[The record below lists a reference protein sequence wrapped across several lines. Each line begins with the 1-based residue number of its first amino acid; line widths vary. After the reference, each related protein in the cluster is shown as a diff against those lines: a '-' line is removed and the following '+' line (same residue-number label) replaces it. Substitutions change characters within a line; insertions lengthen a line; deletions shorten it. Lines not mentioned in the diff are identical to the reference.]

1 MTMRERYLDLTEKRK
16 IPEVIVVEGK
26 DDTANL
32 KRYYEVDTYE
42 TRGSAIDQDDLERI
56 ATLQELRGVIVFT
69 DPDYNGER
77 IRKIIMQEIPQ
88 AKHAFLNRGEAV
100 PKSKT
105 KGRSLGVEHAS
116 FEDLEK
122 ALSGLVGSYEDENF
136 FDITKFDL
144 MRLGLLMGKDS
155 RKRREYLGEALRIG
169 YCNGKQLLKRLEL
182 FGVSLAEVEDAMA
195 GYSDAKD

>member
-1 MTMRERYLDLTEKRK
+1 MPQQKMQRGCLILTEKIK
-16 IPEVIVVEGK
+16 IQEVIVVEGK

-32 KRYYEVDTYE
+32 KRFYELDTYE
-42 TRGSAIDQDDLERI
+42 TRGSAIDEDDLERI
-56 ATLQELRGVIVFT
+56 ERLHDLRGVIVFT

-77 IRKIIMQEIPQ
+77 IRKIIMQAIPTV
-88 AKHAFLNRGEAV
+88 KHAFLQRDEAT

-122 ALSGLVGSYEDENF
+122 ALSSVRGYYDDDNQ
-136 FDITKFDL
+136 FDITKSDL
-144 MRLGLLMGKDS
+144 MRLGLLMGGDS
-155 RKRREYLGEALRIG
+155 RKRREYLGEHLRIG

-182 FGVSLAEVEDAMA
+182 FGISLAEVEDVM
-195 GYSDAKD
+195 GEYKS

>member
-1 MTMRERYLDLTEKRK
+1 MTMQERYLALTEKRK

-26 DDTANL
+26 DDTVNL
-32 KRYYEVDTYE
+32 KRYYEVDTY
-42 TRGSAIDQDDLERI
+42 
-56 ATLQELRGVIVFT
+56 
-69 DPDYNGER
+69 DYNGER

-122 ALSGLVGSYEDENF
+122 ALAGLVGSYEDENF
-136 FDITKFDL
+136 FDITKTDL
-144 MRLGLLMGKDS
+144 MRLGLLMGNDS
-155 RKRREYLGEALRIG
+155 RKRREYLGEELRIG
-169 YCNGKQLLKRLEL
+169 YCNGKQLIKRLEL
-182 FGVSLAEVEDAMA
+182 FGISLAEVEDAMKS
-195 GYSDAKD
+195 YENN

>member
-1 MTMRERYLDLTEKRK
+1 MQERYLALTEKRK

-32 KRYYEVDTYE
+32 RRFYEVDTYE

-69 DPDYNGER
+69 DP
-77 IRKIIMQEIPQ
+77 IRKIIMQEVPQ

-122 ALSGLVGSYEDENF
+122 ALAGLVGSYEDENF
-136 FDITKFDL
+136 FDITKTDL
-144 MRLGLLMGKDS
+144 MRLGLLMGSDS

-169 YCNGKQLLKRLEL
+169 YCNGKQLIKRLEL
-182 FGVSLAEVEDAMA
+182 FGICLAQVEEAMA
-195 GYSDAKD
+195 SY

>member
-1 MTMRERYLDLTEKRK
+1 MTMQERYLALTEKRK

-32 KRYYEVDTYE
+32 RRFYEVDTYE
-42 TRGSAIDQDDLERI
+42 TRGSAIDQNDLERI

-122 ALSGLVGSYEDENF
+122 ALSGLVGSYYEDEYY
-136 FDITKFDL
+136 FDITKSAL
-144 MRLGLLMGKDS
+144 MRLGLLMGSDS

-169 YCNGKQLLKRLEL
+169 YCNGKQLIKRLEL
-182 FGVSLAEVEDAMA
+182 FGICLAEVEDAMKS
-195 GYSDAKD
+195 YENN

>member
-1 MTMRERYLDLTEKRK
+1 MTMQERYLALTEKRK

-42 TRGSAIDQDDLERI
+42 TRGSAINQDDLERI
-56 ATLQELRGVIVFT
+56 AKLQELRGVIVFT

-88 AKHAFLNRGEAV
+88 TKHAFLNRGEAV

-122 ALSGLVGSYEDENF
+122 ALAGLVGSYEDETF
-136 FDITKFDL
+136 FDITKTDL
-144 MRLGLLMGKDS
+144 MRLGLLMGSDS
-155 RKRREYLGEALRIG
+155 RKRREYLGEELRIG

-182 FGVSLAEVEDAMA
+182 FGISLAEVEDAMA
-195 GYSDAKD
+195 GYSDAND

>member
-1 MTMRERYLDLTEKRK
+1 MPQQKMQRGCLVLTEKIK
-16 IPEVIVVEGK
+16 IQEVIVVEGK

-32 KRYYEVDTYE
+32 KRFYEVDTYE
-42 TRGSAIDQDDLERI
+42 TRGSAIDEDDLARIER
-56 ATLQELRGVIVFT
+56 LHDLREVIVFT

-77 IRKIIMQEIPQ
+77 IRKIIMQAIPTV
-88 AKHAFLNRGEAV
+88 KHAFLQRDEAT

-122 ALSGLVGSYEDENF
+122 ALSSVRGYYDDDNN
-136 FDITKFDL
+136 FDITKSDL
-144 MRLGLLMGKDS
+144 MRLGLLMGGDS
-155 RKRREYLGEALRIG
+155 RKRREYLGEHLRIG

-182 FGVSLAEVEDAMA
+182 FGISLAEVEDVM
-195 GYSDAKD
+195 GEYKS

>member
-1 MTMRERYLDLTEKRK
+1 MTMQERYLALTEKRK

-32 KRYYEVDTYE
+32 RRFYEVDTYE
-42 TRGSAIDQDDLERI
+42 TRGSAIDQNDLERI

-122 ALSGLVGSYEDENF
+122 ALSGLVVSYYEDEYY
-136 FDITKFDL
+136 FDITKSAL
-144 MRLGLLMGKDS
+144 MRLGLLMGSDS

-182 FGVSLAEVEDAMA
+182 FGICLAEVEDAMKS
-195 GYSDAKD
+195 YENN

>member
-1 MTMRERYLDLTEKRK
+1 MPLTEKRK

-42 TRGSAIDQDDLERI
+42 TRGSAINQDDLERI

-77 IRKIIMQEIPQ
+77 IRKIIMREIPQ

-122 ALSGLVGSYEDENF
+122 ALSGLVGSYYEDEHF
-136 FDITKFDL
+136 FDITKSDL
-144 MRLGLLMGKDS
+144 MRLGLLMESNS

-195 GYSDAKD
+195 GYSDDND

>member
-1 MTMRERYLDLTEKRK
+1 MTMQERYLALTEKRK

-42 TRGSAIDQDDLERI
+42 TRGSAINQDDLERI
-56 ATLQELRGVIVFT
+56 AKLQELRGVIVFM

-122 ALSGLVGSYEDENF
+122 ALAGLVGSYEDETF
-136 FDITKFDL
+136 FDITKTDL
-144 MRLGLLMGKDS
+144 MRLGLLMGSDS
-155 RKRREYLGEALRIG
+155 RKRREYLGEELRIG

-182 FGVSLAEVEDAMA
+182 FGISLAEVEDAMA
-195 GYSDAKD
+195 GYSDAND

>member
-1 MTMRERYLDLTEKRK
+1 MTMRERYLALTEKRK

-42 TRGSAIDQDDLERI
+42 TRGSAINQDDLERI
-56 ATLQELRGVIVFT
+56 AKLQELRGVIVFT

>member
-1 MTMRERYLDLTEKRK
+1 MQRGCLVLTEKIK
-16 IPEVIVVEGK
+16 IQEVIVVEGK

-32 KRYYEVDTYE
+32 KRFYEVDTYE
-42 TRGSAIDQDDLERI
+42 TRGSAIDEDDLARIER
-56 ATLQELRGVIVFT
+56 LHDLREVIVFT

-77 IRKIIMQEIPQ
+77 IRKIIMQAIPTV
-88 AKHAFLNRGEAV
+88 KHAFLQRDEAT

-122 ALSGLVGSYEDENF
+122 ALSSVRGYYDDDNN
-136 FDITKFDL
+136 FDITKSDL
-144 MRLGLLMGKDS
+144 MRLGLLMGGDS
-155 RKRREYLGEALRIG
+155 RKRREYLGEHLRIG

-182 FGVSLAEVEDAMA
+182 FGISLAEVEDVM
-195 GYSDAKD
+195 GEYKS

>member
-1 MTMRERYLDLTEKRK
+1 MTMRERYLALTEKRK

-42 TRGSAIDQDDLERI
+42 TRGSAINQDDLERI
-56 ATLQELRGVIVFT
+56 AKLQELRGIIVFT

-105 KGRSLGVEHAS
+105 KVRSLGVEHAS
-116 FEDLEK
+116 YEDLEK
-122 ALSGLVGSYEDENF
+122 ALSGLVGSYEDEHF
-136 FDITKFDL
+136 FDITKSDL
-144 MRLGLLMGKDS
+144 MRLGLLMGSDS
-155 RKRREYLGEALRIG
+155 RKRREYLGEELRIG

-182 FGVSLAEVEDAMA
+182 FGVCLSQVEEALAS
-195 GYSDAKD
+195 YKK

>member
-1 MTMRERYLDLTEKRK
+1 MTMREGYLALIEKRK

-56 ATLQELRGVIVFT
+56 AKLQELRGVIVFT

-116 FEDLEK
+116 FEDIEK
-122 ALSGLVGSYEDENF
+122 ALSGLVGSYEDEDF
-136 FDITKFDL
+136 FEITKNDL
-144 MRLGLLMGKDS
+144 MRLGLLMGSDS

-169 YCNGKQLLKRLEL
+169 YCNGKQLLRRLEL
-182 FGVSLAEVEDAMA
+182 FGICLAEVEDAMA

>member
-1 MTMRERYLDLTEKRK
+1 MTMRERYLALTEKRK

-42 TRGSAIDQDDLERI
+42 TRGSAINQDDLERI
-56 ATLQELRGVIVFT
+56 AKLQELRGVIVFT

-182 FGVSLAEVEDAMA
+182 FGVSLAEVEDVMA

>member
-1 MTMRERYLDLTEKRK
+1 MTMRERYLALTEKRK

-42 TRGSAIDQDDLERI
+42 TRGSAINQDDLERI

-116 FEDLEK
+116 YEDLEK
-122 ALSGLVGSYEDENF
+122 ALSGLVGSYEDEHF
-136 FDITKFDL
+136 FDITKSDL
-144 MRLGLLMGKDS
+144 MHLGLLMGSDS
-155 RKRREYLGEALRIG
+155 RKRREYLGEELRIG

-182 FGVSLAEVEDAMA
+182 FGVCLSQVEEALACYKE
-195 GYSDAKD
+195 

>member
-1 MTMRERYLDLTEKRK
+1 MALTEKRK

-42 TRGSAIDQDDLERI
+42 TRGSVINQDDLERI

-88 AKHAFLNRGEAV
+88 VKHAFLNRGEAV

-116 FEDLEK
+116 YEDLEK
-122 ALSGLVGSYEDENF
+122 ALSGLVGSYEDEHF
-136 FDITKFDL
+136 FDITKSDL
-144 MRLGLLMGKDS
+144 MRLGLLMGSDS
-155 RKRREYLGEALRIG
+155 RKRREYLGEELRIG

-182 FGVSLAEVEDAMA
+182 FGVCLSQVEEALAS
-195 GYSDAKD
+195 YKK